1 MDEIRVTVTRWE
13 TPAPWWQ
20 RRQWITGLV
29 LDIDGHGTTQTY
41 GTRSFDAAREM
52 VLEYLRLSKVEVAD
66 DVTIIW
72 TDRVP

>member
-1 MDEIRVTVTRWE
+1 M
-13 TPAPWWQ
+13 
-20 RRQWITGLV
+20 

-41 GTRSFDAAREM
+41 GTRCLDTAREM
-52 VLEYLRLSKVEVAD
+52 VLEHLRLSKVEAAD